1 VTGRLQVLHST
12 CSSSSPGRSRAS
24 SYRKTLQTEEKK
36 RFFDEKIK
44 QLLEL
49 HGVDYVRGYVDGLRE
64 TR

>member
-1 VTGRLQVLHST
+1 MADEVN
-12 CSSSSPGRSRAS
+12 AEFE

-64 TR
+64 TRL

>member
-1 VTGRLQVLHST
+1 MADELN
-12 CSSSSPGRSRAS
+12 AEFE
-24 SYRKTLQTEEKK
+24 SYRKTLETEEKK

-49 HGVDYVRGYVDGLRE
+49 HDVDYVRGYVDGLRE